1 MRIVLNIIW
10 LVFAGLWATILWC
23 IAGIIMCVLI
33 ITIPF
38 GLQAFKIAS
47 FTIWPFGRTL
57 VKRPEAGAASAIG
70 NVIWFILAGVWLAIA
85 HLVTSVALALTII
98 GIPLAR
104 ANLKLVMVSLLPFG
118 RRSSPSPRPARWA
131 ARPRTSTSDRSEVR
145 KSAGAGHR
153 RFRAPATCTTHLLPC
168 I

>member
-1 MRIVLNIIW
+1 MRIALNIIW
-10 LVFAGLWATILWC
+10 LVLAGFWSAIAWC
-23 IAGIIMCVLI
+23 LAGIVMCILI

-70 NVIWFILAGVWLAIA
+70 NILWFVLAGWWLAGM
-85 HLVTSVALALTII
+85 HLISSFLLAITII
-98 GIPLAR
+98 GIPLAM

-118 RRSSPSPRPARWA
+118 REIVPIDQVGTRQAEGIDFGS
-131 ARPRTSTSDRSEVR
+131 
-145 KSAGAGHR
+145 
-153 RFRAPATCTTHLLPC
+153 F
-168 I
+168 

>member
-23 IAGIIMCVLI
+23 LAGIVMCILI

-38 GLQAFKIAS
+38 GLQAFKIAG

-57 VKRPEAGAASAIG
+57 VKRPDAGAASALG
-70 NVIWFILAGVWLAIA
+70 NVIWFVLAGWWLAIA
-85 HLVTSVALALTII
+85 HLVTSFLLAITII
-98 GIPLAR
+98 GIPLAL

-118 RRSSPSPRPARWA
+118 REVVPIGEAR
-131 ARPRTSTSDRSEVR
+131 
-145 KSAGAGHR
+145 SAGREAQNIDFGS
-153 RFRAPATCTTHLLPC
+153 L
-168 I
+168 